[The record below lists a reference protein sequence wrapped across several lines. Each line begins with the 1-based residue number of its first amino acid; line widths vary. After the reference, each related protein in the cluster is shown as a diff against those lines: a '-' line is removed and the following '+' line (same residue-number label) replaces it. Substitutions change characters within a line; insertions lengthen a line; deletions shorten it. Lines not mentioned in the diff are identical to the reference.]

1 MLNGFQESQE
11 TPYIR
16 WSHYIDV
23 YENYIK
29 RTSNSPTKVCP
40 KITLRHLHV
49 DGFSKMNVKL
59 ATQVKFEKTIIKN
72 KYITHLLINFRF
84 LVIPWPKV
92 LNFIENM

>member
-1 MLNGFQESQE
+1 MIIQIQMKYYNMLNGFQESPE

-23 YENYIK
+23 YESGIK
-29 RTSNSPTKVCP
+29 RNSNSLTKVCP

-59 ATQVKFEKTIIKN
+59 ATQLKFEN
-72 KYITHLLINFRF
+72 LKYYQKQVYNTFIN
-84 LVIPWPKV
+84 
-92 LNFIENM
+92 